1 MRSGTEHALK
11 GIRAVLS
18 LLFFAVLSIVSRGAV
33 AQTPDALITLG
44 KAIFEGKTGAA
55 HDRVRL
61 LNATSCEACHSD
73 GGGGAGPTGDGV
85 LPAALVI
92 QLESSSAGHE
102 SAGDPVYGRV
112 FNTSA
117 SGGGEPEGVAAVR
130 YSEIEG
136 HYYPEGFRWRMR
148 VPHYRLTN
156 LSRGPLA
163 GSTVIKPRFAPALY
177 GAGLLEE
184 VPESAIT
191 QTSPAPKARVNS
203 GEPSW
208 RIYHGREALGR
219 FGWQGGA
226 ISIRDQTTKAFA
238 HEMGLTS
245 PDQPYDDCTAAETDC
260 RQPSSAAPEIS
271 EDSVAAVLAYL
282 RSLRVPPSRMTAEEY
297 TSGLRVFTDLGC
309 AECHRPELPA
319 DSTHRV
325 ITPYTDLRLHD
336 LGIELADQTVSG
348 TRVLSQWRT
357 APLWGLGYRV
367 RSQSHPTFLHDGR
380 ARTLEEA
387 ILWHSGEAAR
397 ARNEFVSLFKRQRE
411 ALLRW
416 LESL

>member
-1 MRSGTEHALK
+1 
-11 GIRAVLS
+11 
-18 LLFFAVLSIVSRGAV
+18 
-33 AQTPDALITLG
+33 
-44 KAIFEGKTGAA
+44 TGAT
-55 HDRVRL
+55 HGRVRL
-61 LNATSCEACHSD
+61 LNATSCKACHSD
-73 GGGGAGPTGDGV
+73 GGGGAGPAGDGV
-85 LPAALVI
+85 LPAALII
-92 QLESSSAGHE
+92 QLESPSADHE
-102 SAGDPVYGRV
+102 SAGDPVYGHV

-117 SGGGEPEGVAAVR
+117 VDGGEPEGVASVR

-136 HYYPEGFRWRMR
+136 HYYPEGLHWRMR

-163 GSTVIKPRFAPALY
+163 GTTVIKPRLAPALY
-177 GAGLLEE
+177 GVALLEA

-191 QTSPAPKARVNS
+191 QTTAGPKAPANA

-208 RIYHGREALGR
+208 RIYDGRVALGR

-226 ISIRDQTTKAFA
+226 ISIRDQTTRAFA
-238 HEMGLTS
+238 REMGLTS
-245 PDQPYDDCTAAETDC
+245 PDQPHDDCTVAETDC
-260 RQPSSAAPEIS
+260 WQRNSVAPEIS
-271 EDSVAAVLAYL
+271 ENSVAAVLAYL
-282 RSLRVPPSRMTAEEY
+282 RSVRVPPSQLNPDEY
-297 TSGLRVFTDLGC
+297 ASGLGLFTELGC
-309 AECHRPELPA
+309 AACHRSELPA
-319 DSTHRV
+319 DSTQRV

-348 TRVLSQWRT
+348 ARVVSKWRT

-367 RSQSHPTFLHDGR
+367 RSQTHPTFLHDGR

-387 ILWHSGEAAR
+387 VLWHSGEAAK
-397 ARNEFVSLFKRQRE
+397 ARHEFVSLFTRRRE